1 MAFVGEGF
9 FTAEKYRP
17 IAEKIYAELHVRT
30 N

>member
-1 MAFVGEGF
+1 MAFGDGRF
-9 FTAEKYRP
+9 FTAEKCRP